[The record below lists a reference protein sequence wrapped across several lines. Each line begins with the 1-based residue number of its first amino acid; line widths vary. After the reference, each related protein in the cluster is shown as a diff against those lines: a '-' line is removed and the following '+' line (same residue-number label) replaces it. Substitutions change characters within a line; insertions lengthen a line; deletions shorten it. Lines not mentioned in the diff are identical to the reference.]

1 MGDPECQTILPKLN
15 TDLIE
20 IFLACCDKKLQDIK
34 LSWSNKKSLCVV
46 ICSKGYPDNYKKYVE
61 IKDLENINIDENNHL
76 FHAGTEKRD
85 KKIYAVG
92 GRVLNFVGLSENFA
106 DAKKNVMNNL
116 KKLDWSEGFYRKDIG
131 HKVLK

>member
-1 MGDPECQTILPKLN
+1 MFQ
-15 TDLIE
+15 
-20 IFLACCDKKLQDIK
+20 
-34 LSWSNKKSLCVV
+34 
-46 ICSKGYPDNYKKYVE
+46 
-61 IKDLENINIDENNHL
+61 
-76 FHAGTEKRD
+76 AGTEIRD

>member
-1 MGDPECQTILPKLN
+1 
-15 TDLIE
+15 
-20 IFLACCDKKLQDIK
+20 
-34 LSWSNKKSLCVV
+34 
-46 ICSKGYPDNYKKYVE
+46 
-61 IKDLENINIDENNHL
+61 L

-92 GRVLNFVGLSENFA
+92 GRVLNFVGLSKNFA

>member
-1 MGDPECQTILPKLN
+1 M
-15 TDLIE
+15 
-20 IFLACCDKKLQDIK
+20 
-34 LSWSNKKSLCVV
+34 
-46 ICSKGYPDNYKKYVE
+46 
-61 IKDLENINIDENNHL
+61 

-92 GRVLNFVGLSENFA
+92 GRVLNCVGLSENFT

>member
-1 MGDPECQTILPKLN
+1 M
-15 TDLIE
+15 
-20 IFLACCDKKLQDIK
+20 
-34 LSWSNKKSLCVV
+34 
-46 ICSKGYPDNYKKYVE
+46 
-61 IKDLENINIDENNHL
+61 

-106 DAKKNVMNNL
+106 DAKKHVMNNL